1 MDVEKS
7 TGRSLSR
14 REFLKAGA
22 GVGVGAA
29 LSGLVARN
37 AMAVPSKGRKKAGKD
52 EGGYGPLRPAGPE
65 LTLPAGFTYVMFGV
79 EGSKMSDG
87 NPTPKGHDGM
97 AAFPLPNGNVRLIR
111 NHEDRDNALNATV
124 KGDPSTAYDS
134 KGGGGTT
141 SLEVRPGGNREL
153 VKDFQSLNGTIVN
166 CAGGPTPWGTWMT
179 CEETTAGQT
188 QGWNKDHGYI
198 YEVPVS
204 AENEVEAVPHKAM
217 GRFVHEAAAVDPK
230 TGIVY
235 ETEDRNTAGFYRF
248 IPGRGRNHSNNE
260 GNHGN
265 QSNNGGNQGNNE
277 GNHGNQSNNGG
288 HRSERDGGLSEGRLQ
303 MLAVRKRPNYNT
315 TSGQRVGEHL
325 HAVWVDIDNP
335 DPPEAET
342 NSLAVFEQ
350 GQAKGGAIFTRLE
363 GCWYGDGSIFFHST
377 DGGDAELGQVWEY
390 RPRGR
395 SGNGTLTLLF
405 ESKSPEMLDAPD
417 NITVSPRGGLAI
429 CEDGDNGN
437 YVRGLTMDGKI
448 FDFAQNITNDREF
461 AGATF
466 SPDGETLFV
475 NIQGD
480 LSVGGPGN
488 KGMTFAIWGPWED
501 GAL

>member
-7 TGRSLSR
+7 TGRALSR
-14 REFLKAGA
+14 RDFLKAGA

-37 AMAVPSKGRKKAGKD
+37 ALAVPSRERNQAGKED
-52 EGGYGPLRPAGPE
+52 GGYGPLQPAGPE
-65 LTLPAGFTYVMFGV
+65 LALPAGFTYVMFGV
-79 EGSKMSDG
+79 EGSEMSDG
-87 NPTPKGHDGM
+87 NPTPKAHDGM
-97 AAFPLPNGNVRLIR
+97 AAFALPNGNVRLIR
-111 NHEDRDNALNATV
+111 NHEDRDNAANAEIN
-124 KGDPSTAYDS
+124 GDPSTAYDS

-141 SLEVRPGGNREL
+141 SLEVEPFGNREL
-153 VKDFQSLNGTIVN
+153 VKDFVSLNGTIVN
-166 CAGGPTPWGTWMT
+166 CAGGPTPWDTWMT
-179 CEETTAGQT
+179 CEETTAGET

-204 AENEVEAVPHKAM
+204 AEDEVQAVPHKAM

-230 TGIVY
+230 TGYVY
-235 ETEDRNTAGFYRF
+235 MTEDRGTAGFYRF
-248 IPGRGRNHSNNE
+248 IPNSAGDLASGGRV
-260 GNHGN
+260 
-265 QSNNGGNQGNNE
+265 
-277 GNHGNQSNNGG
+277 
-288 HRSERDGGLSEGRLQ
+288 Q
-303 MLAVRKRPNYNT
+303 MLKVKTRPNYNT
-315 TSGQRVGEHL
+315 TSGQRVDKPLPVE
-325 HAVWVDIDNP
+325 WVDIENP
-335 DPPEAET
+335 DPAEAET
-342 NSLAVFEQ
+342 DPLAVFKQ
-350 GQAKGGAIFTRLE
+350 GQEKGGAIFSRLE
-363 GCWYGDGSIFFHST
+363 GCWYGDGSIFFHAT

-395 SGNGTLTLLF
+395 SGGQLILLF

-417 NITVSPRGGLAI
+417 NVTVSPRGGLAI

-437 YVRGLTMDGKI
+437 FVRGLTTDGKI